1 MTSIT
6 TTSNFQGRSQ
16 NLHRLQFVAFRFLI
30 CIFVCWM
37 QSSSQAF
44 CQQLELELKARQQVF
59 LNNLTLLEKKLLV
72 LSDFE
77 SERNQSRSDLLKK
90 GLQLSQTKELLV
102 RVREATRLIE
112 SGKSSELRKAIEIQK
127 SVLSDLVS
135 LYSLLESENPQ
146 KSAREKQ
153 AKVRKRIDL
162 IEQIIRQQRSVRD
175 IAQAESKT
183 DIQQLKT
190 MQENV
195 KRQTSNVLEELNSE
209 LVENQKSTIEESSV
223 EKMNSGDKDKQSESR
238 NTDLEKDNQVGTS
251 EQQGKSKSP
260 DERIVKNLGDATQK
274 MSDVDRELNAKK
286 LAESRVKMEE
296 AEEELGKAKEELEN
310 ILRQEREEEV
320 ESTLRSLEERF
331 KLMLQMQLELNS
343 KTVALFE
350 ATKPESERAIES
362 FGIASLQKKGM
373 LEADK
378 ALLMLD
384 EEGSSYAVAGTVR
397 QIRSDMQRIKSQ
409 LEIAKVD
416 SITLS
421 LQKEVVGGL
430 NDLVAALQAEQ
441 EENQKENQGATPDAG
456 GASQQVEQRPL
467 LQKIAE
473 LKIIRQV
480 QVRLNARHKLYAKK
494 LADDANPDVVNT
506 ISALTKELSERQ
518 KLLQEMT
525 IKLNSETQET
535 RSP

>member
-1 MTSIT
+1 MHC
-6 TTSNFQGRSQ
+6 
-16 NLHRLQFVAFRFLI
+16 LEFVACRFLI
-30 CIFVCWM
+30 CVLLSWILV
-37 QSSSQAF
+37 SSAAF
-44 CQQLELELKARQQVF
+44 CQQVELELKARQQVF
-59 LNNLTLLEKKLLV
+59 LNNLALLEKKLLV

-102 RVREATRLIE
+102 RVREATRLIQ

-127 SVLSDLVS
+127 SVLSDLQS

-153 AKVRKRIDL
+153 AKVRRRIDL
-162 IEQIIRQQRSVRD
+162 LEQIIRQQRAVRD
-175 IAQAESKT
+175 IAQTEANAEIKR
-183 DIQQLKT
+183 LKS
-190 MQENV
+190 MQKNV
-195 KRQTSNVLEELNSE
+195 KRQTSNVLSE
-209 LVENQKSTIEESSV
+209 LRKEVVDERNATAEESSG
-223 EKMNSGDKDKQSESR
+223 KNNDSGKSGNES
-238 NTDLEKDNQVGTS
+238 NTQEAELKNGKQVGS
-251 EQQGKSKSP
+251 GEQNRKRKSP
-260 DERIVKNLGDATQK
+260 EERIVKNLGDATQK
-274 MSDVDRELNAKK
+274 MSDVDRELDAQKM
-286 LAESRVKMEE
+286 AESRTKMEE

-343 KTVALFE
+343 KTNALID
-350 ATKPESERAIES
+350 ANKPKSERVIES
-362 FGIASLQKKGM
+362 FRIASLQKKGI

-384 EEGSSYAVAGTVR
+384 EEGSSYAIAGTLR
-397 QIRSDMQRIKSQ
+397 QIRSDMQRISSQ
-409 LEIAKVD
+409 LEIAKID

-421 LQKEVVGGL
+421 LQEDVAGGL
-430 NDLVAALQAEQ
+430 NDLIAALQTE
-441 EENQKENQGATPDAG
+441 QKENEKGKQGSAPGSG
-456 GASQQVEQRPL
+456 GMSQQIDQRPL

-480 QVRLNARHKLYAKK
+480 QLRLNARHKLYAKN
-494 LADDANPDVVNT
+494 LTGNLTPDEVNT

-525 IKLNSETQET
+525 IKLNSESQDPQ
-535 RSP
+535 SP

>member
-1 MTSIT
+1 MLLSWI
-6 TTSNFQGRSQ
+6 
-16 NLHRLQFVAFRFLI
+16 LV
-30 CIFVCWM
+30 
-37 QSSSQAF
+37 SSAAF
-44 CQQLELELKARQQVF
+44 CQQVELELKARQQVF
-59 LNNLTLLEKKLLV
+59 LNNLALLEKKLLV

-102 RVREATRLIE
+102 RVREATRLIQ

-127 SVLSDLVS
+127 SVLSDLQS

-153 AKVRKRIDL
+153 AKVRRRIDL
-162 IEQIIRQQRSVRD
+162 LEQIIRQQRAVRD
-175 IAQAESKT
+175 IAQTEANAEIKR
-183 DIQQLKT
+183 LKS

-195 KRQTSNVLEELNSE
+195 KRQTSNVLSE
-209 LVENQKSTIEESSV
+209 LRKEVVDERNATAEESSG
-223 EKMNSGDKDKQSESR
+223 KNDSGKSGNES
-238 NTDLEKDNQVGTS
+238 NTQEAELKNGKQVGS
-251 EQQGKSKSP
+251 GEQNRKPKSP
-260 DERIVKNLGDATQK
+260 EERIVKNLGDATQK
-274 MSDVDRELNAKK
+274 MSDVDRELDAQKM
-286 LAESRVKMEE
+286 AESRTKMEE

-320 ESTLRSLEERF
+320 ESTLRSLEDRF

-343 KTVALFE
+343 KTNALID
-350 ATKPESERAIES
+350 ANKPKSERVIES
-362 FGIASLQKKGM
+362 FRIASLQKKGI

-384 EEGSSYAVAGTVR
+384 EEGSSYAIAGTLR
-397 QIRSDMQRIKSQ
+397 QIRSDMQRITSQ
-409 LEIAKVD
+409 LEIAKID

-421 LQKEVVGGL
+421 LQEDVAGGL
-430 NDLVAALQAEQ
+430 NDLIAALQTE
-441 EENQKENQGATPDAG
+441 QKENEKGKQGSAPGSG
-456 GASQQVEQRPL
+456 GMSQQIDQRPL

-480 QVRLNARHKLYAKK
+480 QLRLNARHKLYAKN
-494 LADDANPDVVNT
+494 LTGNLTPDEVNT

-525 IKLNSETQET
+525 IKLNSESQDPQ
-535 RSP
+535 SP